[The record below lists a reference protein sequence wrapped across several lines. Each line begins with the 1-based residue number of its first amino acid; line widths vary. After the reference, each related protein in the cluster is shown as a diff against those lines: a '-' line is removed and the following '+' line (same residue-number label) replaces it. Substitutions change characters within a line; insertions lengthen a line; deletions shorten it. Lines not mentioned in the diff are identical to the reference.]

1 MARVL
6 IVGGGYIGKPLAYAL
21 AKEGNRVFV
30 IRRSDDLYD
39 HGNISL
45 IKGDIFDLKELPQV
59 DAVIYL
65 ISADARSETCYQS
78 AYIDGPDRIWE
89 LCKNNPPKRFM
100 FASSTAVYPFNDGSW
115 VDEATILPKAT
126 EMNGK
131 CLQEAE
137 KQIFTFQCDQ
147 VITRIGGIYGP
158 NRYYVIDMIK
168 KGRLHMT
175 EHPTYTNRIHQ
186 TDCVRAL
193 HHLFDLPDV
202 MPVYNLVDSSPT
214 TVNELLSWLSTSLGI
229 YSPIPS
235 QAEEYFKSKSNKQ
248 VSNVRLLE
256 TFFEFKY
263 PSFREGYEPL
273 LEAK

>member
-1 MARVL
+1 
-6 IVGGGYIGKPLAYAL
+6 
-21 AKEGNRVFV
+21 
-30 IRRSDDLYD
+30 
-39 HGNISL
+39 
-45 IKGDIFDLKELPQV
+45 
-59 DAVIYL
+59 
-65 ISADARSETCYQS
+65 
-78 AYIDGPDRIWE
+78 
-89 LCKNNPPKRFM
+89 
-100 FASSTAVYPFNDGSW
+100 
-115 VDEATILPKAT
+115 
-126 EMNGK
+126 
-131 CLQEAE
+131 
-137 KQIFTFQCDQ
+137 
-147 VITRIGGIYGP
+147 
-158 NRYYVIDMIK
+158 
-168 KGRLHMT
+168 MT